1 MAEILRFDQ
10 NDTQVSLALNGD
22 ENNILTFDPG
32 DLNLRK
38 NFYDASRSIKIK
50 EKEFNI
56 KANKINPNNPKAL
69 MDLEYEL
76 FKYMSDMINK
86 IFGSGTSKKVCGSRK
101 NPIIIANFLIAI
113 SPYFKKFNDDA
124 KNKYVNNLKNAG
136 IL

>member
-10 NDTQVSLALNGD
+10 NDTQISLALNGD
-22 ENNILTFDPG
+22 ESNILTFDPG

-50 EKEFNI
+50 EKEFDI
-56 KANKINPNNPKAL
+56 KAKRINPNNPKAL

-76 FKYMSDMINK
+76 FKYMSDMIDK
-86 IFGSGTSKKVCGSRK
+86 IFGVGTAKKVCGNRK